1 MREVVWALV
10 GWLFGI
16 GAARRARNVIAQ
28 IHLEGGG
35 YVYGIL
41 NTKPGFVPAVSLI
54 NAAAAFGIATT
65 LTGNFATFAFVVFAT
80 NLVQQMFVD
89 IDTHVLPK
97 GRTRGATFFGLVLLG
112 LATISQHDW
121 SRFGWALL
129 GSLLMWLVMRVLRAV
144 SRGDLGG
151 GDVTL
156 ATLLGL
162 HLGWL
167 AIGNVF
173 ISLFV
178 SCVLGGVAGLAT
190 LVVRRNRRHF
200 IAFGPWL
207 VIGALLTVV
216 FEQSLRRVLLG

>member
-1 MREVVWALV
+1 MREVIWALV

-28 IHLEGGG
+28 IHLDGGG
-35 YVYGIL
+35 YVYGFL
-41 NTKPGFVPAVSLI
+41 NTKPGFVPAVSVI
-54 NAAAAFGIATT
+54 NAITAFGIATT

-80 NLVQQMFVD
+80 NIIQQMFVD

-97 GRTRGATFFGLVLLG
+97 GRTRGATFFGLVLLF

-121 SRFGWALL
+121 SRLGWAIA
-129 GSLLMWLVMRVLRAV
+129 GSFLMWMVLRVLQAV

-151 GDVTL
+151 GDVAL

-173 ISLFV
+173 IALFV
-178 SCVLGGVAGLAT
+178 SCVLGGIAGLVT
-190 LVVRRNRRHF
+190 LAVRRNRRHF

-207 VIGALLTVV
+207 VTGALVTVV
-216 FEQSLRRVLLG
+216 FEQTLRRLLLG

>member
-1 MREVVWALV
+1 MREVLWALI
-10 GWLFGI
+10 GWLFGL
-16 GAARRARNVIAQ
+16 GAARRARIAIAQ
-28 IHLEGGG
+28 IHLGGG
-35 YVYGIL
+35 GHVYGTL
-41 NTKPGFVPAVSLI
+41 NTKAAFVPVVSMLSAVT
-54 NAAAAFGIATT
+54 AFGIARTIP
-65 LTGNFATFAFVVFAT
+65 GNFAAFAFVVFST
-80 NLVQQMFVD
+80 NVIQQMFVD
-89 IDTHVLPK
+89 IDTHILPK

-112 LATISQHDW
+112 LATVSQHDW

-129 GSLLMWLVMRVLRAV
+129 GSSLMWSVMRVLQAA

-151 GDVTL
+151 GDVSL

-173 ISLFV
+173 IALLV
-178 SCVLGGVAGLAT
+178 SCVLGGVAGFVT

-207 VIGALLTVV
+207 VTGALVTVV
-216 FEQSLRRVLLG
+216 FEQTLRRCVTG

>member
-16 GAARRARNVIAQ
+16 GAARRAKDVIAQ
-28 IHLEGGG
+28 IHFAGGG
-35 YVYGIL
+35 YVHGFL
-41 NTKPGFVPAVSLI
+41 NTKPGFVPAVSVI
-54 NAAAAFGIATT
+54 NALAGFGIATT
-65 LTGNFATFAFVVFAT
+65 LNGNFATFAFVVFAT

-121 SRFGWALL
+121 SRFVWALL
-129 GSLLMWLVMRVLRAV
+129 GSFLMWLVMRVLQAV

-151 GDVTL
+151 GDVAL

-178 SCVLGGVAGLAT
+178 SCVLGGVAGLVT

-207 VIGALLTVV
+207 VIGALVTVV
-216 FEQSLRRVLLG
+216 FEQTLRRVLLG

>member
-89 IDTHVLPK
+89 IDTHLLPK

>member
-1 MREVVWALV
+1 MREVLWALI
-10 GWLFGI
+10 GWLFGL
-16 GAARRARNVIAQ
+16 GAARRARIAIAQ
-28 IHLEGGG
+28 IHLGGGG
-35 YVYGIL
+35 YVYGTL
-41 NTKPGFVPAVSLI
+41 NTKAAFVPVVSMLSAVT
-54 NAAAAFGIATT
+54 AFGIARTIP
-65 LTGNFATFAFVVFAT
+65 GNFAAFAFVVFST
-80 NLVQQMFVD
+80 NVIQQMFVD
-89 IDTHVLPK
+89 IDTHILPK

-112 LATISQHDW
+112 LATVSQHDW

-129 GSLLMWLVMRVLRAV
+129 GSFLMWSVMRVLQAA

-151 GDVTL
+151 GDVSL

-173 ISLFV
+173 IALLV
-178 SCVLGGVAGLAT
+178 SCVLGGVAGFVT

-207 VIGALLTVV
+207 VTGALVTVV
-216 FEQSLRRVLLG
+216 FEQTLRRCVIG

>member
-1 MREVVWALV
+1 MREVLWALI

-16 GAARRARNVIAQ
+16 GAARRARIAIAQ
-28 IHLEGGG
+28 IHLDGGG
-35 YVYGIL
+35 YVHGFL
-41 NTKPGFVPAVSLI
+41 NTKAAFVPVVSMLNAVS
-54 NAAAAFGIATT
+54 AFGIAST
-65 LTGNFATFAFVVFAT
+65 LRGNFAAFAFVVFST
-80 NLVQQMFVD
+80 NVVQQMFVD

-129 GSLLMWLVMRVLRAV
+129 GSFLMWSVMRVLQVA

-151 GDVTL
+151 GDVSL
-156 ATLLGL
+156 AALLGL

-167 AIGNVF
+167 AVGNVF
-173 ISLFV
+173 IALLV
-178 SCVLGGVAGLAT
+178 SCVTGGVAGLVT
-190 LVVRRNRRHF
+190 LAVRRNRRHF

-207 VIGALLTVV
+207 VTGALVTVV
-216 FEQSLRRVLLG
+216 FEQTLRRWVTG

>member
-16 GAARRARNVIAQ
+16 GAARRAKNVIAQ
-28 IHLEGGG
+28 IHFAGGG
-35 YVYGIL
+35 YVHGLL

-89 IDTHVLPK
+89 IDTHLLPK

-129 GSLLMWLVMRVLRAV
+129 GSLLMWLVMRVLQAV

>member
-1 MREVVWALV
+1 A
-10 GWLFGI
+10 G
-16 GAARRARNVIAQ
+16 
-28 IHLEGGG
+28 
-35 YVYGIL
+35 
-41 NTKPGFVPAVSLI
+41 
-54 NAAAAFGIATT
+54 FGIATT
-65 LTGNFATFAFVVFAT
+65 LNGNFATFAFVVFAT

-121 SRFGWALL
+121 SRFVWALL
-129 GSLLMWLVMRVLRAV
+129 GSFLMWLVMRVLQAV

-151 GDVTL
+151 GDVAL

-178 SCVLGGVAGLAT
+178 SCVLGGVAGLVT

-207 VIGALLTVV
+207 VIGALVTVV
-216 FEQSLRRVLLG
+216 FEQTLRRVLLG